1 MASSRTGT
9 LVVEQA
15 RGRGRDDEFFYV
27 AKWRASLDSRQ
38 MKRRLGPAWLAA
50 GEDGKPHPRR
60 GRIKPD
66 FLDER
71 RAYAR
76 MAEVIE
82 RCEDEDARREEIDAA
97 RKRAGWTFG
106 ALADAWLDHAERVRR
121 LKPSTM
127 RDLQSILAHPGVSKR
142 RGGGAVKAR
151 LMTMLGDVPAAS
163 IIVDDV
169 EDYFR
174 LLADDGAG
182 PRTVNRHREVLRAIF
197 NYGCSTNSGFELEN
211 NPAAQTDLRRQDG
224 PRPLEIFSVEQVEHL
239 ARAAAEGSWRATVDW
254 SRAPRTVAHMRL
266 EDAQL
271 GELLRMACYCGLRRG
286 ELVLLQW
293 DDVRWTDRVLVVRRA
308 LSDGVEV
315 LPKSGRA
322 RYVPLADQA
331 LAALER
337 LSRRGDFTQADDYV
351 FINAVGGHLDP
362 SALRRRYVRVRDN
375 AGLPPLRFHD
385 LRHTAGSLLVRHMD
399 PASVKDILG
408 HADLARTERYLHA
421 QRASLLADAATRAF
435 TACDPTDPDEQLA
448 AVLRDLSPERRA
460 SVLGRLASGAP
471 TTDLC

>member
-1 MASSRTGT
+1 MASARTGT
-9 LVVEQA
+9 LVVERA
-15 RGRGRDDEFFYV
+15 RGRARDDEFFYV
-27 AKWRASLDSRQ
+27 GKWRASLDGRQ
-38 MKRRLGPAWLAA
+38 MKRRLGPAWLAI
-50 GEDGKPHPRR
+50 GEDGKPHLRR
-60 GRIKPD
+60 GRVKPD
-66 FLDER
+66 FLDRR

-76 MAEVIE
+76 MAEVIAQ
-82 RCEDEDARREEIDAA
+82 CEDEDARREEIDAA

-106 ALADAWLDHAERVRR
+106 ALAEAWLDHAERVRR

-127 RDLQSILAHPGVSKR
+127 RDLRSILARPGVSKR
-142 RGGGAVKAR
+142 RGAGAVKAR

-163 IIVDDV
+163 IVVDDI

-174 LLADDGAG
+174 LLADDGAS

-197 NYGCSTNSGFELEN
+197 NYGCSTTSGFELEN
-211 NPAAQTDLRRQDG
+211 NPAALTDLRRQDG
-224 PRPLEIFSVEQVEHL
+224 PRPLEVFSVEQVEHL
-239 ARAAAEGSWRATVDW
+239 ARSAADGSWRAAVDW
-254 SRAPRTVAHMRL
+254 MRAEETVAQMRR
-266 EDAQL
+266 EDEQL
-271 GELLRMACYCGLRRG
+271 GELLRIACYCGLRRG

-293 DDVRWTDRVLVVRRA
+293 DDVRWLDRVIVVRRA

-331 LAALER
+331 LAALEH
-337 LSRRGDFTQADDYV
+337 LSRRGDFTHGDDYV
-351 FINAVGGHLDP
+351 FVNAIGGHLDP
-362 SALRRRYVRVRDN
+362 SALRRRYVRVRDA

-408 HADLARTERYLHA
+408 HADLATTERYLHA

-435 TACDPTDPDEQLA
+435 ITAAAPNDPQEQLVA
-448 AVLRDLSPERRA
+448 ALKRLAPEERLALLDRA
-460 SVLGRLASGAP
+460 SA
-471 TTDLC
+471 